1 MNRSNQCSKLSTGR
15 RMMSLQS
22 SADAVLSS
30 NRQPGR
36 RQSVGR
42 QQPALQRQRNKVIG
56 WICGNSGRRQ
66 SIVSD
71 LLAPLLKLQLFLFQ
85 TIPPSL
91 QYHPRSTSQE
101 EQASE
106 HLLPPTVTHRRSYRA
121 VLFGAS
127 VRIRFCLLVCLGAR
141 QI

>member
-1 MNRSNQCSKLSTGR
+1 MNRSNQCSKLGTGR

-91 QYHPRSTSQE
+91 SNTIPVPPPRKNRLQNTS
-101 EQASE
+101 SLL
-106 HLLPPTVTHRRSYRA
+106 LLPTDAPTVPFYSA
-121 VLFGAS
+121 P
-127 VRIRFCLLVCLGAR
+127 
-141 QI
+141 Q